1 MSKNER
7 RQARI
12 LALQVFFCYEQQS
25 FENSIEDVFERVVS
39 LSDVD
44 MEMEETAIRG
54 GDENEI
60 ESVVQNV
67 ADSPSTLGE
76 NVKNYALGIVKFA
89 AQNLKETD
97 AALSKYVQSWAFERM
112 SAMDRNLLRIAVS
125 ELNEKFAVPPAV
137 VINEAIEIA
146 KIFGTDDSAKFI
158 NAVLDKV
165 KKEKLTENK

>member
-12 LALQVFFCYEQQS
+12 LALQVFFCYEQQG

-44 MEMEETAIRG
+44 AQAEENAIRG
-54 GDENEI
+54 GVEEI
-60 ESVVQNV
+60 ESVSQTA
-67 ADSPSTLGE
+67 ADSPSALGE
-76 NVKNYALGIVKFA
+76 NVKTYAFEIAKFA

-97 AALSKYVQSWAFERM
+97 AALSKYVQSWSFERM

-125 ELNEKFAVPPAV
+125 ELDEKFAVPPAV

>member
-12 LALQVFFCYEQQS
+12 LALQVFFCYEQQG
-25 FENSIEDVFERVVS
+25 FESSIEDVFGRVVS

-44 MEMEETAIRG
+44 MEIEENAIRG
-54 GDENEI
+54 GDEI
-60 ESVVQNV
+60 ESVAQNIT
-67 ADSPSTLGE
+67 DSPSALGE
-76 NVKNYALGIVKFA
+76 NVKNYAFEIVKFA

-97 AALSKYVQSWAFERM
+97 AALSKYVQSWSFERM

-125 ELNEKFAVPPAV
+125 ELDEKFAVPPAV

-165 KKEKLTENK
+165 KKEILTENK